1 MRTASVKRETKETK
15 VNISLGLDGSGKA
28 DIATGCGFL
37 DHMLELFARHGDF
50 DLEAKCLGDTH
61 VDYHHTVEDVGISL
75 GKAFA
80 EAMGD
85 KRGISRY
92 GQFFMPMDETLMLC
106 VCDISGRDCL
116 GWAVDMPAPQVGD
129 FDSELSKEFW
139 LGFIRNC
146 PMAMHFR
153 MLAGDNTH
161 HVIEAMFK
169 GMARAL
175 KQAVAIDGKHA
186 DEIPSTKG
194 VL

>member
-1 MRTASVKRETKETK
+1 MRKASVERKTKETQVK
-15 VNISLGLDGSGKA
+15 IELCIDGKGRA
-28 DIATGCGFL
+28 DIESGCGFL

-50 DLEAKCLGDTH
+50 DLEVKCCGDTE
-61 VDYHHTVEDVGISL
+61 VDYHHSVEDVGISL
-75 GKAFA
+75 GRAFA
-80 EAMGD
+80 EALGE
-85 KRGISRY
+85 KRGIMRY

-116 GWAVDMPAPQVGD
+116 GWGVTMPSPQVGD
-129 FDSELSKEFW
+129 FDSELAKEFW

-153 MLAGDNTH
+153 MFSGDNTH

-175 KQAVAIDGKHA
+175 KQAVTTDPAHA

>member
-1 MRTASVKRETKETK
+1 MRKASVFRETKETK
-15 VNISLGLDGSGKA
+15 VSVELCLEGSGKNE
-28 DIATGCGFL
+28 IASGCGFL

-50 DLEAKCLGDTH
+50 DLRVNCVGDTE
-61 VDYHHTVEDVGISL
+61 VDFHHSVEDVGITL
-75 GKAFA
+75 GKTFA
-80 EAMGD
+80 EALGD

-116 GWAVDMPAPQVGD
+116 GWQVNMPSPRVGD
-129 FDSELSKEFW
+129 FDSELAKEFW

-146 PMAMHFR
+146 PMALHFN
-153 MLAGDNTH
+153 MMAGDNTH

-175 KQAVAIDGKHA
+175 KQAVAIDPAHA
-186 DEIPSTKG
+186 GEIPSTKG